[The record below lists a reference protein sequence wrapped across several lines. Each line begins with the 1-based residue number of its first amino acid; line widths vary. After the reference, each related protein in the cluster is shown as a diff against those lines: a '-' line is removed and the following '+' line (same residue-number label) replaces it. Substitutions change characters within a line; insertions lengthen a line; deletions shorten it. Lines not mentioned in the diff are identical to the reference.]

1 MRGHIQEYRS
11 GRFRVIW
18 YFKGERFD
26 TTQYLDQT
34 PLYHRKQAERL
45 LENINAMIDAHK
57 FDPGAWRKDS
67 HYLFE
72 KAVALWIKLS
82 HCSYETLQAR
92 ERIAKNFL
100 IPYFEGRDIREIR
113 RIDLDG
119 FLSELKAQGR
129 SPKYIYNIMGELRA
143 CLRFHAESIPKL
155 PIFPKIEVQEKPI
168 HWLTREEQDQV
179 FEFILERDKSIFT
192 FMRFTGCRPNEARG
206 LLRENVHR
214 DKGYF
219 VLVTVLDSRGTLIEN
234 TKTRKIKP
242 LPIIEEI
249 EGALKPYEVSKFVF
263 TRNGLPYTKRMLERV
278 WNKASAAANEK
289 YQTPIVP
296 MYQVL
301 KHSFGCQR
309 LNAGFSLDEIKEVM
323 GHTSTKT
330 TERYAK
336 YLTGKLSPVMRGK
349 VIHYEN
355 LTQNRGATGEP

>member
-1 MRGHIQEYRS
+1 MRGHIQEYRPE
-11 GRFRVIW
+11 RFRAIW

-45 LENINAMIDAHK
+45 LESINATIDTHK

-72 KAVALWIKLS
+72 KAVALWIRLS
-82 HCSYETLQAR
+82 HCSYETLRAR
-92 ERIAKNFL
+92 ERIANHFL
-100 IPYFEGRDIREIR
+100 IPYFEERDIREIR

-119 FLSELKAQGR
+119 FLNELKAQGR

-143 CLRFHAESIPKL
+143 CLHFHEESIPKL
-155 PIFPKIEVQEKPI
+155 STFPKIEVQEKPI
-168 HWLTREEQDQV
+168 RWLNGEEQDRV
-179 FEFILERDKSIFT
+179 FEFIPERDRAVFT

-234 TKTRKIKP
+234 TKTRRIKP

-249 EGALKPYEVSKFVF
+249 EGALKPYEVSRFVF

-278 WNKASAAANEK
+278 WNKASAISNEK
-289 YQTPIVP
+289 YQTPVVP
-296 MYQVL
+296 MYQGL

-309 LNAGFSLDEIKEVM
+309 LNAGFSIDAIREVM

-336 YLTGKLSPVMRGK
+336 YLTDKLSPVMRGK
-349 VIHYEN
+349 VIHYV
-355 LTQNRGATGEP
+355 